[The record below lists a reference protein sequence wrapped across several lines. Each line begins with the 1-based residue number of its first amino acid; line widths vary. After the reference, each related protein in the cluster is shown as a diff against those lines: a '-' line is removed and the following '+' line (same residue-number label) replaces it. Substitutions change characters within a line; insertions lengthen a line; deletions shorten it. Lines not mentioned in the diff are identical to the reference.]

1 MLARIISIVD
11 CAMMTT
17 FKSKLAI
24 QVKLSYHAWMLNVII
39 NLLRRMLESWQMINF
54 MLNIRNSKIILKLRK
69 TKIWNGVLKM
79 VARNMLREIKMPSE
93 DGKEKSNV
101 SAGRRSVLSVGKIS
115 IKKCLVKLKKT
126 KSYKNTLSRMTS
138 KKAHVA
144 DGPLKSPMAATGWH
158 VAGVKSIGV
167 GFARKRILNTL
178 IIMLGNVREKYGKEL
193 NRHL

>member
-1 MLARIISIVD
+1 
-11 CAMMTT
+11 
-17 FKSKLAI
+17 
-24 QVKLSYHAWMLNVII
+24 
-39 NLLRRMLESWQMINF
+39 
-54 MLNIRNSKIILKLRK
+54 
-69 TKIWNGVLKM
+69 M

-144 DGPLKSPMAATGWH
+144 DGPLKSPMAATG
-158 VAGVKSIGV
+158 
-167 GFARKRILNTL
+167 
-178 IIMLGNVREKYGKEL
+178 
-193 NRHL
+193 